1 MKAITFS
8 FDDGHPL
15 DMKVAERLAHHGLT
29 GTFYVPVRNCEG
41 KPVMEG
47 RQLRSLLAAG
57 FEIAGHTLDHRRLT
71 SLDLPE
77 ARRQIVDGQKALED
91 LLGASVSGFAYPGG
105 RAGTREQ
112 NLVREAGFA
121 YARTTQMFRLDRGD
135 CVYRLPT
142 TLQFYPHGLPALL
155 RNWLRQGAGWQRL
168 ELALTSWRQKNLSRT
183 LECLLPRLMEGQVL
197 HIWGHAWEIG
207 DLTLWPVFEEMLG
220 LVADAAIPCMTNGRV
235 ALGSTLPAGAAGM
248 VT

>member
-15 DMKVAERLAHHGLT
+15 DMKVAERLAHYGLT
-29 GTFYVPVRNCEG
+29 GTFYVPVRNSEG

-47 RQLRSLLAAG
+47 GQLRSLLAAG

-77 ARRQIVDGQKALED
+77 ARRQIIDGQKALED

-105 RAGTREQ
+105 RAGKREQ
-112 NLVREAGFA
+112 KLVRKAGFA

-135 CVYRLPT
+135 GAYRLPT

-168 ELALTSWRQKNLSRT
+168 ELALACWRQQGLSST
-183 LECLLPRLMEGQVL
+183 VGCLLPRLMDGQVL
-197 HIWGHAWEIG
+197 HIWGHAWEIE
-207 DLTLWPVFEEMLG
+207 DLALWPMFEEMLG
-220 LVADAAIPCMTNGRV
+220 LVAEAAMPCMTNGQV
-235 ALGSTLPAGAAGM
+235 ASGNVLPATTAGA